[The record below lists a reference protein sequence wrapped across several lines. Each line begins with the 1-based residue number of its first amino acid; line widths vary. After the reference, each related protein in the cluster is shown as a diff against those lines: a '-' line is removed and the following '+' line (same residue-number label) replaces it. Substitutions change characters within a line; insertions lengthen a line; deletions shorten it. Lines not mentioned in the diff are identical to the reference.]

1 MDFPLQPV
9 SEAGRKFVALCEAH
23 EQAFFS
29 RADENDP
36 GGMFPRENIED
47 AIKSGVIA
55 ATVPEE
61 LGGIGVVSLRD
72 HAAGMTRLGRG
83 DGSTAIALNMH
94 LYRVWGIA
102 RAWRAARIT
111 GADVQAA
118 ALGAFL
124 QDVAAGRSIISV
136 LLTESGTD
144 LLHPMTEAT
153 RHGDGWLV
161 SGHKTFSTGVP
172 AANLLGVTFRMKDEQ
187 GDYRTAN
194 AYVRKD
200 NPAVDIRNNWDAVGM
215 RGSGSHDVVFKDC
228 FVPNSDVTD
237 LGPWGELTPR
247 FLLASIAGVMGL
259 AAAFLGIAEA
269 ARNIALKT
277 LAARGQ
283 ASRYAIRHLVAEME
297 IDLATARATL
307 ERAAAHADAL
317 LEGNPVIVPLD
328 DLQHV
333 AKDFQCA
340 KWFVTRKAVDI
351 VDRALTASGGSG
363 YLSRNPLSRLYRD
376 VRAGPF
382 MQPFSPNEAFDFIG
396 GITLGQP

>member
-1 MDFPLQPV
+1 M
-9 SEAGRKFVALCEAH
+9 SSHCG
-23 EQAFFS
+23 
-29 RADENDP
+29 
-36 GGMFPRENIED
+36 
-47 AIKSGVIA
+47 
-55 ATVPEE
+55 
-61 LGGIGVVSLRD
+61 D

-94 LYRVWGIA
+94 LFRVWGIA

-144 LLHPMTEAT
+144 LLHPMTEAI

-187 GDYRTAN
+187 GNYRTAN

-200 NPAVDIRNNWDAVGM
+200 TPSVDIRNNWDAVGM

-247 FLLASIAGVMGL
+247 FLLASIAGVVGL
-259 AAAFLGIAEA
+259 AAAFLGIAES
-269 ARNIALKT
+269 ARNIVLKT

-283 ASRYAIRHLVAEME
+283 TSRYAIRHLVAEME

-317 LEGNPVIVPLD
+317 LEGNPVDLPLD

-396 GITLGQP
+396 GITLG